1 MKNETS
7 WGNVANWYDKVVN
20 DEDSYQVKVI
30 LPNVLRLL
38 NPQKGKKIL
47 DLACGQGFFSHA
59 LAAQGATITGVDISP
74 ELIEIA
80 RKHAGHNEDFYIS
93 GADNLSKFKDK
104 SFDSAVC
111 VLALQNIE
119 KMPQTLKEVGRI
131 LKEKGKFVLVLN
143 HPSFRI
149 PGKSAWGFDEK
160 ANVQYRRIDD
170 YISESRTAIDMHPGS
185 DKDKKEMT
193 YSFHRP
199 LQAYSK
205 SLANAGFVI
214 GRIEEW
220 VSHKESE
227 KGPRKS
233 AEDRSRKEIPMFM
246 CLECIK
252 A

>member
-1 MKNETS
+1 MKDTS
-7 WGNVANWYDKVVN
+7 WGNVAGWYDRVVN
-20 DEDSYQVKVI
+20 EEDSYQVKVI

-38 NPQKGKKIL
+38 DPKKGKKIL

-59 LAAQGATITGVDISP
+59 LAAHGATVTGVDISP

-93 GADNLSKFKDK
+93 SSDSLSKFKGE
-104 SFDSAVC
+104 SFDAAVC

-119 KMPQTLKEVGRI
+119 KMPQTLKEAGRV
-131 LKEKGKFVLVLN
+131 LKGKGKFVLVLN

-160 ANVQYRRIDD
+160 TNIQYRRVDE
-170 YISESRTAIDMHPGS
+170 YISESRAAIDMHPGQE
-185 DKDKKEMT
+185 KKEVT

-205 SLANAGFVI
+205 SLANAGFAI
-214 GRIEEW
+214 ARIEEW

-227 KGPRKS
+227 KGPRKA
-233 AEDRSRKEIPMFM
+233 AEDKSRREIPMFM
-246 CLECIK
+246 CIECVKI
-252 A
+252 